1 MILDDIADGPD
12 GVVERST
19 SLDAEVLRHGDL
31 HALDVVA
38 VPERLEQRVDEAEED
53 HVVDLPLPE
62 IVINPEDRALV
73 EGAAQDVVQC
83 LCRGKIVT
91 ERLLDDDPRTGR
103 TARSG
108 QLLHHRTEQR
118 GRDGEV
124 VRGPLGGPELAAQGI
139 ERRRIA
145 VVAVNILEQAGQ
157 FLERHPIEPSVFFHA
172 IARAGTKLLEGPAG
186 PGHTDHR
193 HVELTA
199 LRQRLKRRKDL
210 LVGQIA
216 GGAEK
221 DQRI

>member
-1 MILDDIADGPD
+1 MICTL
-12 GVVERST
+12 ST
-19 SLDAEVLRHGDL
+19 WLRFQNGSSK
-31 HALDVVA
+31 
-38 VPERLEQRVDEAEED
+38 RVDEAEED
-53 HVVDLPLPE
+53 QVVDLPLPE
-62 IVINPEDRALV
+62 IVIDPEDRALV
-73 EGAAQDVVQC
+73 EGAAQDAVEC
-83 LCRGKIVT
+83 LCRRKVVAEG
-91 ERLLDDDPRTGR
+91 LLDDDPRTGR

-118 GRDGEV
+118 RRDGEV
-124 VRGPLGGPELAAQGI
+124 VRRPLGRPELPAQGI

-145 VVAVNILEQAGQ
+145 VVAVDIVEQAGQ
-157 FLERHPIEPSVFFHA
+157 LLERRRIEPAVFFHA
-172 IARAGTKLLEGPAG
+172 VARAGTKLLEGPAG

-199 LRQRLKRRKDL
+199 LRQRLERRKDL